1 MGKGGWCPDACKE
14 ETTPADLCSA
24 GGGVQRIVPTQAK

>member
-1 MGKGGWCPDACKE
+1 MGKGVGVCEACEE

-24 GGGVQRIVPTQAK
+24 GGGVRRAVPTQAK